1 MVLISLEIYTTNLFL
16 FLQSTLG
23 RLRVLRVTPSHTF
36 LYKKLDEYGK
46 EHDKDLVNSFKR
58 ECTRLKKENEVSDVN
73 KIEVNEDQDAVKIK
87 DVSSK
92 QHNNANQNIKSLS
105 CDVTEDETTVMNTTD
120 FRTMAHGSGP
130 LINKDACAMG
140 PATATTTTATE
151 ATSTHKMGNSIE
163 QNSSKLL
170 PFSNSSNNNI
180 LIDRGYKHVIDNFNM
195 RKEVAD
201 MTEEHQNIN
210 ENWVTHLVVKNR
222 VSGSHLTDEHCTD
235 GVCDMENGKVVPSK
249 EEHELQHENY
259 VTLVERIITEH
270 ITCLQFLQD
279 VVIRHIQHTYSKEM
293 KEPTQSVRCYFLC
306 F

>member
-36 LYKKLDEYGK
+36 LYKKLDECGK

-73 KIEVNEDQDAVKIK
+73 KIEVNEDEDAVKTK
-87 DVSSK
+87 EVSSK
-92 QHNNANQNIKSLS
+92 QHNNANQNIRSLS
-105 CDVTEDETTVMNTTD
+105 CDVTEDETTVMNTTE
-120 FRTMAHGSGP
+120 FRTMVHGSGP
-130 LINKDACAMG
+130 LINKDAS
-140 PATATTTTATE
+140 ATTTTTTE
-151 ATSTHKMGNSIE
+151 ATSTHEMGNSIE

-170 PFSNSSNNNI
+170 PSSNSSNNNL

-195 RKEVAD
+195 QKEVAD

-222 VSGSHLTDEHCTD
+222 VKWKPPD
-235 GVCDMENGKVVPSK
+235 
-249 EEHELQHENY
+249 
-259 VTLVERIITEH
+259 R
-270 ITCLQFLQD
+270 
-279 VVIRHIQHTYSKEM
+279 
-293 KEPTQSVRCYFLC
+293 
-306 F
+306 